1 MNKKIYGI
9 SGLIILLF
17 LWSCGPT
24 YPDDSGNEQ
33 EYPVPEFSQSY
44 MNYNDSHEELHCRI
58 QVLYDL
64 PVESVTALLDLEG
77 FAENQLST
85 TLNDSALYGDAL
97 AGDNIFSRTIPLTR
111 IDSLPGKV
119 YVLYTVQEA
128 GSLVQTFRDT
138 LELTANMPPFIT
150 EIEMPDTLIRPLS
163 GSKEL
168 LIAVH
173 ADDPNGKAD
182 VLAAYFQVKNNET
195 GVWGQSYDCYDNG
208 TNGDVKAGDGVFSRG
223 LLISSENSATT
234 NYFRFRVKDAAANF
248 SDWYPDSVV
257 VR

>member
-1 MNKKIYGI
+1 
-9 SGLIILLF
+9 
-17 LWSCGPT
+17 
-24 YPDDSGNEQ
+24 
-33 EYPVPEFSQSY
+33 
-44 MNYNDSHEELHCRI
+44 
-58 QVLYDL
+58 
-64 PVESVTALLDLEG
+64 
-77 FAENQLST
+77 
-85 TLNDSALYGDAL
+85 
-97 AGDNIFSRTIPLTR
+97 
-111 IDSLPGKV
+111 
-119 YVLYTVQEA
+119 
-128 GSLVQTFRDT
+128 
-138 LELTANMPPFIT
+138 MPPFIT